1 MIRTFRGLLFTA
13 LLVTLSSVT
22 FALANS
28 PPMTGTY
35 SGGTGCGLSA
45 VTAAATKIFGAA
57 LFVEHYSG
65 SGTGPTVGGGTFRA
79 GGVICRF
86 RRPADM
92 LYVSLVVTDKAEQ
105 IFQDS
110 RGSMTVKQNGSATL
124 AESPG
129 HVIGY
134 SGDKL
139 IDVRWEM
146 LPSGKSNSSVSGAT
160 LEPVAMALICG
171 NGTSC

>member
-1 MIRTFRGLLFTA
+1 MVRTSRGLLFTA
-13 LLVTLSSVT
+13 LVGALSSAT
-22 FALANS
+22 LAVANAA
-28 PPMTGTY
+28 PMTGTY

-45 VTAAATKIFGAA
+45 VTTAVTKIFGAA
-57 LFVEHYSG
+57 SFVDHYSG
-65 SGTGPTVGGGTFRA
+65 SGTGPTVSGGTFRA

-92 LYVSLVVTDKAEQ
+92 LYVSLIVTDKAEK
-105 IFQDS
+105 IFEDS

-134 SGDKL
+134 SGEKL

-146 LPSGKSNSSVSGAT
+146 LPTGASNPSVSGAT